1 MLTREDKQMATLSSP
16 GVEVTISDESAY
28 AAPGTGTIP
37 LFLVA
42 TGQDKADP
50 TSSTSGAVAAK
61 TTAASAGTPVLVGSQ
76 RELTQNFGDVFFRQS
91 GGNAVVG
98 DETSEYG
105 LLAAYSFLGQGG
117 SAYIQRANVN
127 TSQLI
132 PTTTTPTSAY
142 STANSI
148 WLDTNASSYGINQYN
163 STTGAWETKTPT
175 IEVNLDATAA
185 EAEGDAY
192 TPSAAV
198 VNGSFLVVVHGD
210 QDARM
215 SLEYFI
221 GIGGAWEVLDSDGNL
236 SNGDTVTWDEHYS
249 APASPGNN
257 DVWIKTTSP
266 GGGIDLKLYRHS
278 GTGSWTLQTVQGVST
293 TMADG
298 TAAIGEFVPQD
309 GTSTTVLTTTSAV
322 PGNFLLDMQAN
333 TKAVMVI
340 LEVESDGNP
349 GDLSDET
356 TKHAQNDAPTG
367 TAASGTLWFDDTLT
381 ALDVYT
387 IDSGY
392 SRVTPTYSTTAPTSP
407 SAGDVWVD
415 TTSCGYGLAN
425 ERDYPKLYKR
435 NAGNSAWVLHSNSD
449 QSTSNGVLFAD
460 ITDTA
465 SDNSNG
471 GKATTITGAPDAAV
485 YPAGMLVVNMAQSKN
500 TVRNY
505 NGTAW
510 RNGAGNHADGSGKFG
525 RFAQRGVIAAGLQAA
540 CAADDLR
547 DMSRNFTLLAAPGY
561 PELADEMAT
570 LNTDRGETGFVII
583 DSPLRKTV
591 SEAVTWAGGAGTTEN
606 GEDGLVTKHTYS
618 ATYYP
623 AVQATDPTSGKT
635 VVTYPSHAVTYQ
647 MAFNDSVSY
656 NWFAPAGL
664 SRGLV
669 TNASGVGYV
678 TGENEFKGI
687 ALTTGNRDSLYTA
700 KVNPIASFPGSGIVL
715 FGQKSLHGATSA
727 LDRINV
733 GRLVAYCRER
743 FEVLARPLLFEQNDA
758 LTRARAATIF
768 TNFLDDI
775 QAKRGLSDFAVVCD
789 QSNNTP
795 ARIDRNELYIDIAIA
810 PTKSIEFIYIP
821 IRVVNTGTDI

>member
-1 MLTREDKQMATLSSP
+1 MLRREDKQMATLSSP

-61 TTAASAGTPVLVGSQ
+61 TTAATAGTPVLVGSQ

-91 GGNAVVG
+91 GGNVVVG

-117 SAYIQRANVN
+117 SAYIQRADVN
-127 TSQLI
+127 TTQLI

-142 STANSI
+142 ATANSI

-163 STTGAWETKTPT
+163 STTSAWETKTPT
-175 IEVNLDATAA
+175 VEVNLDATAS
-185 EAEGDAY
+185 EAAGDSY
-192 TPSAAV
+192 SPSATV

-210 QDARM
+210 QDGAM

-221 GIGGAWEVLDSDGNL
+221 GLSGSWEQLDSDGNL

-249 APASPGNN
+249 EPSTPGNG

-278 GTGSWTLQTVQGVST
+278 GSGSWTLGTVQGVST

-298 TAAIGEFVPQD
+298 AAAIGDFVPQD
-309 GTSTTVLTTTSAV
+309 GSSTTALTTTTAV
-322 PGNFLLDMQAN
+322 AGNFLIDLQAN
-333 TKAVMVI
+333 TKAVAVI
-340 LEVESDGNP
+340 VEVESTGNP

-356 TKHAQNDAPTG
+356 AKLAQNDEPTG
-367 TAASGTLWFDDTLT
+367 TAATGTKWFDGTLTG
-381 ALDVYT
+381 LDMYQVN
-387 IDSGY
+387 SGY
-392 SRVTPTYSTTAPTSP
+392 APVVPTYSTSAPSSP
-407 SAGDVWVD
+407 SAGDIWVD

-425 ERDYPKLYKR
+425 ERDYPKIYKR

-449 QSTSNGVLFAD
+449 QTTSNGVLFAD

-465 SDNSNG
+465 ADNSNG

-485 YPAGMLVVNMAQSKN
+485 YPAGMIVINMAQSKN

-510 RNGAGNHADGSGKFG
+510 RNAAGNHADGSGKFG

-547 DMSRNFTLLAAPGY
+547 DMSRNFTLIAAPGY

-570 LNTDRGETGFVII
+570 LNTDRGETSFVIV

-591 SEAVTWAGGAGTTEN
+591 SEAVTWANGSGTTEN

-635 VVTYPSHAVTYQ
+635 VVTYPSHAVMYQ
-647 MAFNDSVSY
+647 MAYNDSVSY

-758 LTRARAATIF
+758 ITRARAY
-768 TNFLDDI
+768 
-775 QAKRGLSDFAVVCD
+775 
-789 QSNNTP
+789 NN
-795 ARIDRNELYIDIAIA
+795 LY
-810 PTKSIEFIYIP
+810 KLL
-821 IRVVNTGTDI
+821 G